1 MATKKKSKKQRISAA
16 EIQLLLENR
25 HSKDVY
31 VQECKGGP
39 SWGST
44 HMRLDGWAMKK
55 SWANPMLT
63 GYEIKVSR
71 ADFLKDDKWM
81 NYLGYCHQFYFVC
94 PVGVIKPE
102 ECPEQA
108 GLLHVTSTGSRLYT
122 KKKAP
127 TRDSN
132 EGEVMLLMEYLL
144 MCRTRICKTN
154 LYHYEKRDNVKY
166 WEEWLKEKEH
176 KRNLGWM
183 VSGRF
188 KKWYEELRRSTIK
201 ENEDLKNQNKHLENV
216 KTLCDELGIDK
227 KYAYDSEIHS
237 ALLNG
242 LDKIK
247 KKTDVFKK
255 HLSSFIEFIDS
266 EIQK

>member
-1 MATKKKSKKQRISAA
+1 MTKKKNKAPSISAQ
-16 EIQLLLENR
+16 EIQVLLENR

-31 VQECKGGP
+31 VSECKGGP
-39 SWGST
+39 SWGAT

-81 NYLGYCHQFYFVC
+81 NYLGYCNQFYFVC

-144 MCRTRICKTN
+144 MCRTRIVKST
-154 LYHYEKRDNVKY
+154 LYHHERNGGAEYWRRWLKKKRDN
-166 WEEWLKEKEH
+166 LD
-176 KRNLGWM
+176 LGWLVKGKINRM
-183 VSGRF
+183 
-188 KKWYEELRRSTIK
+188 YEELRKTTIE
-201 ENEDLKNQNKHLENV
+201 ENRKLKRQNENLEEA
-216 KTLCDELGIDK
+216 KIIFKELGLNPD
-227 KYAYDSEIHS
+227 YARKSDIKS
-237 ALLNG
+237 ALFGNITKMKYKAERAKSSLN
-242 LDKIK
+242 D
-247 KKTDVFKK
+247 
-255 HLSSFIEFIDS
+255 FIEVL
-266 EIQK
+266 EKEAER